1 MARRRSYQARINRL
15 RDADAR
21 RDSGPDAGAMMRLAV
36 LVTLVLVALAVAAGF
51 RGEQAAQGV
60 AGWASRLGPLTEP
73 ALFGASWLELGVA
86 GAGVALISVWLIRSW
101 K

>member
-1 MARRRSYQARINRL
+1 MARRRSYQTRINRL
-15 RDADAR
+15 READAR
-21 RDSGPDAGAMMRLAV
+21 RDSGPDAGGMMRLAV

-51 RGEQAAQGV
+51 RGEETAQGM
-60 AGWASRLGPLTEP
+60 AGWAARLGPLAEP

-86 GAGVALISVWLIRSW
+86 GFGVALIALWLVRSW